1 MCVCVCLFVHH
12 EDQKSK
18 AGVQC
23 AFRYPGESRG
33 HPSLPSGVTVRGY
46 ISWIPF
52 TSRSHAGCWATSWEL
67 RLCAPMTPPPRGRPG
82 RWLLS
87 APPVGVTVDRPTRRS
102 ALRDQP
108 TAESPGGAHA
118 AAAEP
123 HRASESPRRATA
135 GAIPAPARHLRRR
148 DTCATCARATAGET
162 SALSCRRCRW
172 HRAVAEEPPR
182 RREGRR
188 CLCRRAAAKDEE
200 GYDGAAAAAVA
211 VGKRLM
217 KTASPR
223 RSPQKG
229 GATETES
236 AVAAPQRRRMDAA
249 AVAPMP
255 PREGGGRCRLLL
267 ALQLRERRNQCEL
280 RCRTCQALRWRV
292 RRRDYCRRR
301 RSGGLRVISVTH
313 TRQRAAAPR
322 I

>member
-1 MCVCVCLFVHH
+1 
-12 EDQKSK
+12 
-18 AGVQC
+18 
-23 AFRYPGESRG
+23 
-33 HPSLPSGVTVRGY
+33 
-46 ISWIPF
+46 
-52 TSRSHAGCWATSWEL
+52 
-67 RLCAPMTPPPRGRPG
+67 MTPPPRGRTG

-108 TAESPGGAHA
+108 TAASPGGAHA

-135 GAIPAPARHLRRR
+135 GAIPAPARHLRHLPPR
-148 DTCATCARATAGET
+148 DSGET
-162 SALSCRRCRW
+162 SPLSCRRCRW

-182 RREGRR
+182 RRESRR
-188 CLCRRAAAKDEE
+188 RLCRRAAAKDEE

-217 KTASPR
+217 KTVSPR

-229 GATETES
+229 GATETEP
-236 AVAAPQRRRMDAA
+236 AIAAPRRRQMDAA

-280 RCRTCQALRWRV
+280 RCRTCQALRWCV

-301 RSGGLRVISVTH
+301 RSGGLRIISVTH
-313 TRQRAAAPR
+313 PRQRAAAPR
-322 I
+322 L